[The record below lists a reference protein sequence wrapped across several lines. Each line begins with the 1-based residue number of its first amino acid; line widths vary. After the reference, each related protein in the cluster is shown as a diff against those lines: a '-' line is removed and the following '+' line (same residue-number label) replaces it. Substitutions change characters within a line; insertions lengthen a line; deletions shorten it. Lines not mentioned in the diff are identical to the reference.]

1 MYIPFEQLP
10 DQSRVWVYQANRPLV
25 DAEIEQISSFLMNE
39 MSAWAAHGAPLN
51 ASFEIRF
58 NQVIIVAVNED
69 VNQASGCSIDA
80 STRWF
85 KSLGELIQ
93 VDFFDR
99 QIASIQG
106 ERILLIPITS
116 IKDFILSAN
125 LSEEDF
131 IIPPQTLDLGHYRT
145 QWLQTVR
152 ESWLKKYLVKSSV

>member
-10 DQSRVWVYQANRPLV
+10 DQSRVWVYQANRRLM
-25 DAEIEQISSFLMNE
+25 ANEIEQIRSFLMNE
-39 MSAWAAHGAPLN
+39 MNAWAAHGAPLN

-58 NQVIIVAVNED
+58 GQVVIVAVNED

-85 KSLGELIQ
+85 KSLGEMLQ

-99 QIASIQG
+99 QIARIQG
-106 ERILLIPITS
+106 EQISLIPITS
-116 IKDFILSAN
+116 IKDFILSAH
-125 LSEEDF
+125 LLEEDF
-131 IIPPQTLDLGHYRT
+131 IIPPQTSDLRQYRN

-152 ESWLKKYLVKSSV
+152 ESWLKKYLAKSSV

>member
-10 DQSRVWVYQANRPLV
+10 DQSRVWVYQANRPLM
-25 DAEIEQISSFLMNE
+25 ANEIEQISSFLTHEMN
-39 MSAWAAHGAPLN
+39 AWAAHGAPLN

-58 NQVIIVAVNED
+58 NQVVIVAVNED

-85 KSLGELIQ
+85 KSLGDLLQI
-93 VDFFDR
+93 DFFDR

-106 ERILLIPITS
+106 EQISLIPITA
-116 IKDFILSAN
+116 IKDFILRAD

-131 IIPPQTLDLGHYRT
+131 IIPPQTSDLGQYRN